1 MISHNSVCLNQNHHD
16 TSVFFVLWLN
26 LNLRCSCV
34 SSLLVYSCFV
44 FAATVPFHG
53 AASVAEPE
61 AIRRFLEDPF
71 AAWKLPAETLL
82 KKGEEF
88 RIPQFCHATLCVDE
102 KRCRIK
108 SQALKGIKHNSM
120 TGLQQKYLFNWSW
133 ALSTQVFC
141 PYALRVSHVFKE
153 FGICRR
159 PYYTSTSAAVHSTD
173 LGAFAWE
180 VPTSRDAQVK
190 FFSSPK

>member
-1 MISHNSVCLNQNHHD
+1 MVSHNSVCLNQNHHD
-16 TSVFFVLWLN
+16 TSFFFILWLS

-82 KKGEEF
+82 KKRW
-88 RIPQFCHATLCVDE
+88 RIPNSPVLSCHPLRRWKTV
-102 KRCRIK
+102 RIK
-108 SQALKGIKHNSM
+108 SQALKGIKHNSI
-120 TGLQQKYLFNWSW
+120 TGLQQKHLFNWSW

-159 PYYTSTSAAVHSTD
+159 PYYTSTSAAVDSTD

-180 VPTSRDAQVK
+180 VPTRRDAQVK